1 MRPTRPVLFA
11 LAAAALAL
19 RGTPAPAQ
27 PTTEDR
33 PAFEPKIAAAS
44 DEGARAIAKFR
55 IPEGFQVELFA
66 AEPLLA
72 NPVAFALD
80 ERNRVY
86 VAETFRVHA
95 GVTDNRKHM
104 DWLDVDLANRTTAD
118 RVAMYRKFEGD
129 RFAAYGVQPD
139 RIRLVEDRDGDG
151 KADHATLFADG
162 FNKPEDGIGSGLLVR
177 GKDVWYTCIPDLWH
191 LRDEDGDG
199 KADSRKSLQTGY
211 GVHVALLGHD
221 SHGLRMGPDG
231 RLYFSIGDRG
241 LNIKTVDGRTLT
253 NLESG
258 SVLRCEPDGSDLE
271 LFATGLRNPQ
281 ELVFNE
287 YGDLFTVDNN
297 SDSGDRARCVNV
309 VEGSDSGWRIGF
321 QYIESPNSRGP
332 WNAEKLWHPRHDG
345 QPAFLLPP
353 IANIS
358 DGPSGLAHDP
368 GTGLPEA
375 YRGHFFLADFR
386 GGSGNSGIRS
396 FALKP
401 VGAAYE
407 LVDAKEFLWNILAT
421 DCDFGTDGALYVADW
436 VEGWET
442 PGKGRIYKVTPKAA
456 DPRVNEVKALIA
468 EGFAGRPDDELARLL
483 AHPDQRVRQEAQFA
497 LAARGRTANNLA
509 FMPID
514 PEEARSRPEAARGR
528 AALEALARVAA
539 TGRDRLARLHAIWG
553 LGQARGMGVGRALVP
568 LIELLKDADAEVRA
582 QAARTLCD
590 RAIQDPLRSEPMMFA
605 MLMEPL
611 LRDESPRVRMF
622 AALGLGRLRMA
633 GHRGALVAMLRA
645 DGRDP
650 VLRHAAVIGLAGSE
664 GVDGLLESAADESAP
679 ARMGVLLALRRL
691 GRPEVAR
698 FLDDKDPAI
707 VVEAAR
713 AINDAPIERAM
724 PALAAKLATGHPE
737 PLLRRAINA
746 NLHVGGPEAAAR
758 LADFAAA
765 KDAPES
771 TRVEALD
778 VLAFW
783 PNPPGR
789 DRILGTWRP
798 VAAHPAEEAAA
809 ALRRVL
815 PGVLASAP
823 DPVRIA
829 AARAAGQRGIKEAG
843 PALLGLVTDAGRSGD
858 ARATAIRALE
868 ALADPGLAEAVK
880 AAVAASDPKVRV
892 EGQRL
897 LAKLD
902 PADAVR
908 VLEASLA
915 SGSLA
920 ERQGALTILGELKR
934 PEADAILAGRLDDL
948 LAGKAPAEV
957 QLELV
962 ESARKRSDATVK
974 EKLARYDSS
983 RRSDDPVARYREAL
997 AGGDA
1002 ERGRKVFTAK
1012 AEVECVRCHRVRQA
1026 TGEGVGGD
1034 VGPDLTDV
1042 GKRVARDYILESIV
1056 APNRKIAK
1064 GFETTILALADGR
1077 TVAGIVKAD
1086 DGKTLRLQPPQG
1098 PAIDVAVAD
1107 IEDRKTGL
1115 SGMPEDLVKNLSRA
1129 EVRDLVEFLAGLK

>member
-1 MRPTRPVLFA
+1 MRRFLTHCLP

-27 PTTEDR
+27 PPTADKLETSPR
-33 PAFEPKIAAAS
+33 VAAAS
-44 DEGARAIAKFR
+44 DEGVRAIAKFR
-55 IPEGFQVELFA
+55 IPEGFKVELFA
-66 AEPLLA
+66 AEPMLA

-118 RVAMYRKFEGD
+118 RVAMYRKFAGD
-129 RFAAYGVQPD
+129 KFASYGLQPD

-151 KADHATLFADG
+151 KADHATIFADG

-241 LNIKTVDGRTLT
+241 LNLKTADGRTLT

-258 SVLRCEPDGSDLE
+258 SVLRCEPDGSNLE

-281 ELVFNE
+281 ELVFDE
-287 YGDLFTVDNN
+287 RGDLFTVDNN
-297 SDSGDRARCVNV
+297 SDSGDKARCVNV

-321 QYIESPNSRGP
+321 QYIESPTSRGP

-345 QPAFLLPP
+345 QAAYLFPP

-358 DGPSGLAHDP
+358 DGPSGLTHDP

-375 YRGHFFLADFR
+375 YRHHFFLADFR
-386 GGSGNSGIRS
+386 GASGNSGIRS

-401 VGAAYE
+401 KGASFE
-407 LVDAKEFLWNILAT
+407 LVDSKEFLWHILAT
-421 DCDFGTDGALYVADW
+421 DCDFGSDGALYVSDW

-442 PGKGRIYKVTPKAA
+442 PGKGRIYKVTPATA
-456 DPRVNEVKALIA
+456 DPRVGEVKALIA
-468 EGFAGRPDDELARLL
+468 EGLAHRTAAELVKLL

-497 LAARGRTANNLA
+497 LAAKGKDAVETLVKVAKS
-509 FMPID
+509 D
-514 PEEARSRPEAARGR
+514 P
-528 AALEALARVAA
+528 
-539 TGRDRLARLHAIWG
+539 DRLARVHAIWG
-553 LGQARGMGVGRALVP
+553 LGQIGRNHSGAISVP
-568 LIELLKDADAEVRA
+568 LVALLSDVDAEVRA
-582 QAARTLCD
+582 QAVRTLAD
-590 RAIQDPLRSEPMMFA
+590 VLAPPRLRSPFRPPLVNTRA
-605 MLMEPL
+605 LSYHRPLIYPL
-611 LRDESPRVRMF
+611 LQDESPRVRMF
-622 AALGLGRLRMA
+622 AALGLGAMGPRMA
-633 GHRGALVAMLRA
+633 NTPFPCKDAVEPLIRLLRA
-645 DGRDP
+645 DGHDP
-650 VLRHAAVIGLAGSE
+650 ILRHAAVMGLVGT
-664 GVDGLLESAADESAP
+664 DDADEILKFASDDSAP

-698 FLDDKDPAI
+698 FFDDKDPTI

-713 AINDAPIERAM
+713 AINDAPVEPAM
-724 PALAAKLATGHPE
+724 PALAAKLAPGLPE

-746 NLHVGGPEAAAR
+746 NLRVGGPEAAAR

-771 TRVEALD
+771 PRVEALD
-778 VLAFW
+778 VLASW
-783 PNPPGR
+783 TNPSNR

-809 ALRRVL
+809 PLRRVL

-823 DPVRIA
+823 DPVRVA
-829 AARAAGQRGIKEAG
+829 AAQAAGARGVKEAG
-843 PALLGLVTDAGRSGD
+843 PALLALVADAGRSGE
-858 ARATAIRALE
+858 ARAAAIKALD
-868 ALADPGLAEAVK
+868 ALADPRLAEAVK
-880 AAVAASDPKVRV
+880 AAVAAKDPKVRV

-897 LAKLD
+897 LAKVD

-908 VLEASLA
+908 VLESSLA
-915 SGSLA
+915 AGSLA
-920 ERQGALTILGELKR
+920 ERQGALTIFGELKH
-934 PEADAILAGRLDDL
+934 PEADAILARRLDDL
-948 LAGKAPAEV
+948 LGGRAPADV
-957 QLELV
+957 QLELI
-962 ESARKRSDATVK
+962 EAAGKRSDSKVK
-974 EKLARYDSS
+974 EKLARYESS
-983 RRSDDPVARYREAL
+983 RPSDDPVARYREAL

-1002 ERGRKVFTAK
+1002 ARGRKVFTAK

-1042 GKRVARDYILESIV
+1042 GRRVARDYILESIV

-1064 GFETTILALADGR
+1064 GFETTVLALADGR

-1086 DGKTLRLQPPQG
+1086 DGKSIKLQPPQG
-1098 PAIDVAVAD
+1098 PAFDVAVVD
-1107 IEDRKTGL
+1107 IEERKTGL
-1115 SGMPEDLVKNLSRA
+1115 SGMPEDLVKNLSKA
-1129 EVRDLVEFLAGLK
+1129 EIRDLVEFLAGLK

>member
-1 MRPTRPVLFA
+1 MRRFLTHCLP

-27 PTTEDR
+27 PPTADKLETSPR
-33 PAFEPKIAAAS
+33 VAAAS

-55 IPEGFQVELFA
+55 VPEGFKVELFA
-66 AEPLLA
+66 AEPMLA

-80 ERNRVY
+80 DRNRVY

-118 RVAMYRKFEGD
+118 RVAMYRKFAGD
-129 RFAAYGVQPD
+129 KFASYGLQPD

-151 KADHATLFADG
+151 KADHATIFADG

-241 LNIKTVDGRTLT
+241 LNLKTADGRTLT

-258 SVLRCEPDGSDLE
+258 SVLRCEPDGSNLE

-297 SDSGDRARCVNV
+297 SDSGDKARCVNV

-321 QYIESPNSRGP
+321 QYIESPTSRGP

-345 QPAFLLPP
+345 QPAYLFPP

-358 DGPSGLAHDP
+358 DGPSGLTYDP

-375 YRGHFFLADFR
+375 YRHHFFLADFR
-386 GGSGNSGIRS
+386 GASGNSGIRS

-401 VGAAYE
+401 RGASFE
-407 LVDAKEFLWNILAT
+407 LVDSKEFLWHILAT
-421 DCDFGTDGALYVADW
+421 DCDFGSDGALYVSDW

-442 PGKGRIYKVTPKAA
+442 PGKGRIYKVYNPDAVKDNAVQET
-456 DPRVNEVKALIA
+456 KALL
-468 EGFAGRPDDELARLL
+468 AGGIDHRPIWELARLL
-483 AHPDQRVRQEAQFA
+483 EYPDQRVRQEAQFA
-497 LAARGRTANNLA
+497 LARSEDRAA
-509 FMPID
+509 
-514 PEEARSRPEAARGR
+514 EATLGEAAMHGKT
-528 AALEALARVAA
+528 L
-539 TGRDRLARLHAIWG
+539 TARLHAIWA
-553 LGQARGMGVGRALVP
+553 LGQRQDGNTLRSFLTDSDP
-568 LIELLKDADAEVRA
+568 EVRA
-582 QAARTLCD
+582 QAVKTLASIPSPAGAIDADLLARVSA
-590 RAIQDPLRSEPMMFA
+590 R
-605 MLMEPL
+605 
-611 LRDESPRVRMF
+611 LRDDSPRVRMF
-622 AALGLGRLRMA
+622 AAIGLGRLRKKDA
-633 GHRGALVAMLRA
+633 IDPLLDMLRK
-645 DGRDP
+645 DGTDP
-650 VLRHAAVIGLAGSE
+650 VLRHAAVMGLVGSINAE
-664 GVDGLLESAADESAP
+664 GLRDNIDLLLKAESDQSASV
-679 ARMGVLLALRRL
+679 RMGVLLSLRRM
-691 GRPEVAR
+691 GRPLIAR
-698 FLDDKDPAI
+698 FLDDKNPAI

-713 AINDAPIERAM
+713 AINDDPIEPAM
-724 PALAAKLATGHPE
+724 PALAAKLKPGLPE

-746 NLHVGGPEAAAR
+746 NLRVGGPEVAAR

-771 TRVEALD
+771 PRVEALD
-778 VLAFW
+778 VLASW
-783 PNPPGR
+783 TNPSGR
-789 DRILGTWRP
+789 DRILGLWRP

-809 ALRRVL
+809 PLRRIL

-823 DPVRIA
+823 DPVRVA
-829 AARAAGQRGIKEAG
+829 AAQAAGARGIKEAG
-843 PALLGLVTDAGRSGD
+843 PTLLALVSDAGRSGE
-858 ARATAIRALE
+858 ARAAAIKALD
-868 ALADPGLAEAVK
+868 ALADPGLAGAVK
-880 AAVAASDPKVRV
+880 AAVAAKDPKVRV

-897 LAKLD
+897 LAKVD

-908 VLEASLA
+908 VLESSLA
-915 SGSLA
+915 AGSLA

-934 PEADAILAGRLDDL
+934 PEADAILARRLDDL
-948 LAGKAPAEV
+948 LGGRAPADV
-957 QLELV
+957 QLELI
-962 ESARKRSDATVK
+962 EAAGKRSDSKVK
-974 EKLARYDSS
+974 EKLARYELS
-983 RRSDDPVARYREAL
+983 RPSDDPVARYREAL

-1002 ERGRKVFTAK
+1002 ARGRKVFTAK

-1042 GKRVARDYILESIV
+1042 GRRVARDYILESIV

-1064 GFETTILALADGR
+1064 GFETTVLALADGR

-1086 DGKTLRLQPPQG
+1086 DGKSIKLQPPQG
-1098 PAIDVAVAD
+1098 PAFDVAVAD
-1107 IEDRKTGL
+1107 IEERKTGL
-1115 SGMPEDLVKNLSRA
+1115 SGMPEDLVKNLSKA
-1129 EVRDLVEFLAGLK
+1129 EIRDLVEFLAGLK